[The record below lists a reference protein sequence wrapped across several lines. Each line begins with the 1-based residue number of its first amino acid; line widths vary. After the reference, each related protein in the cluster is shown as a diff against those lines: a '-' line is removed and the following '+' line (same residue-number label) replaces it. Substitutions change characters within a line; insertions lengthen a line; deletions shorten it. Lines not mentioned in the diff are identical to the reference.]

1 MTKKE
6 TDLSYKLAELSD
18 EYKRQGARF
27 KRETEKTKVS
37 QKFSVRPVPLIP
49 GSKCRTNNAIQ
60 VYAIKNF
67 AKDLFPV
74 ADQFILA
81 LDHVEKMSEEDL
93 NSNQELKDLANG
105 VKMTQGELNKAFDKN
120 KIKLSKFLKYN

>member
-1 MTKKE
+1 
-6 TDLSYKLAELSD
+6 
-18 EYKRQGARF
+18 
-27 KRETEKTKVS
+27 
-37 QKFSVRPVPLIP
+37 LIP
-49 GSKCRTNNAIQ
+49 GSKCSTYNAIQ

-120 KIKLSKFLKYN
+120 KIKLSEFFFEFHQVNRF

>member
-1 MTKKE
+1 MIQYTY
-6 TDLSYKLAELSD
+6 DLVGLPQKSSEIL
-18 EYKRQGARF
+18 QGHH
-27 KRETEKTKVS
+27 
-37 QKFSVRPVPLIP
+37 LIV
-49 GSKCRTNNAIQ
+49 Q

-120 KIKLSKFLKYN
+120 KIKLGELKQHYLFPCGI

>member
-1 MTKKE
+1 ML
-6 TDLSYKLAELSD
+6 DSSVRR
-18 EYKRQGARF
+18 KRQRLA
-27 KRETEKTKVS
+27 KNSE
-37 QKFSVRPVPLIP
+37 SVPFHWSLVQN
-49 GSKCRTNNAIQ
+49 TFQ

-81 LDHVEKMSEEDL
+81 LDHVEKMSEDDL